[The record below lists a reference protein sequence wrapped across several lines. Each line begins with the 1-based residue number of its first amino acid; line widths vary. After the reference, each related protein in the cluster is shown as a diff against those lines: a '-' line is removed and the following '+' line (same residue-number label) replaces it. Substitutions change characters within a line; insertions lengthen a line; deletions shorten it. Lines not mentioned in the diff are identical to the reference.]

1 MFGKGHKRSPTS
13 EGGQANVPSIIGAGM
28 VIHGDFKSG
37 GALHVDGTVQGDIH
51 VQSLTVGKEATIRG
65 EISAE
70 QVKVHGTVAGCIRAR
85 EVVLAASAKV
95 QGDVHHDVL
104 SIEAGAAT
112 AANPMAAAMRRP
124 APARTSPFASP
135 RRRRPSRHPSLLP
148 EARAPRQRL
157 EPGPLGRERP
167 RAAASVMRKR
177 GRPAKVILRVSFST
191 ARTA

>member
-1 MFGKGHKRSPTS
+1 M
-13 EGGQANVPSIIGAGM
+13 PSIIGAGM

-104 SIEAGAAT
+104 SIEAGAT
-112 AANPMAAAMRRP
+112 LEGHCRRRDGGKPDGGRDAASGAGANEPVRLTP
-124 APARTSPFASP
+124 KAPA
-135 RRRRPSRHPSLLP
+135 
-148 EARAPRQRL
+148 
-157 EPGPLGRERP
+157 EPPPLALAGGS
-167 RAAASVMRKR
+167 RAAAK
-177 GRPAKVILRVSFST
+177 A
-191 ARTA
+191 